1 MFLRYR
7 LQQTLYQNI
16 DIKTLCFRADKPET
30 LLQPHFF
37 YMQKLKL
44 KKMETLKKTD
54 NASVRKIISTDRE
67 RTNLL
72 RNPEQKLIAY
82 LVQRIPLWI
91 SSNMLSFIGF
101 IGGVIVFLSF
111 VLAAYVDRSLLLI
124 GVLGYLI
131 SWFGDSLD
139 GRIAYYRKIPRKWY
153 GFALDIT
160 TDWLGIIL
168 MGLGFV
174 IYAEGG
180 WEIFGFGF
188 VVMYGWEMVTTL
200 VRYKIT
206 GKYSIDS
213 GIFSPTEVRI
223 IISLFLVLEVVL
235 AGSILYFSAFIT
247 ALLFVFN
254 MVDFIKLLK
263 LGDEQDIREKSKTE

>member
-1 MFLRYR
+1 ME
-7 LQQTLYQNI
+7 
-16 DIKTLCFRADKPET
+16 KT
-30 LLQPHFF
+30 
-37 YMQKLKL
+37 
-44 KKMETLKKTD
+44 KKMENSTI
-54 NASVRKIISTDRE
+54 RKIISTDRE

-82 LVQRIPLWI
+82 LVQRIPMWI
-91 SSNMLSFIGF
+91 SSNTLSFIGF

-124 GVLGYLI
+124 GVLGFLI

-160 TDWLGIIL
+160 IDWIGIIL
-168 MGLGFV
+168 MGFGFV

-180 WEIFGFGF
+180 WEIFGYGF

-200 VRYKIT
+200 VRYKVT
-206 GKYSIDS
+206 DKYSIDS

-223 IISLFLVLEVVL
+223 VISLFLVLEVVW

-247 ALLFVFN
+247 VLLFIFN

-263 LGDEQDIREKSKTE
+263 LGDERDNRDKIKTE

>member
-1 MFLRYR
+1 ME
-7 LQQTLYQNI
+7 
-16 DIKTLCFRADKPET
+16 KT
-30 LLQPHFF
+30 
-37 YMQKLKL
+37 
-44 KKMETLKKTD
+44 KKMENSTI
-54 NASVRKIISTDRE
+54 RKIISTDRE

-82 LVQRIPLWI
+82 LVQRIPMWI
-91 SSNMLSFIGF
+91 SSNTLSFIGF

-111 VLAAYVDRSLLLI
+111 VLAAYVDRPLLLI
-124 GVLGYLI
+124 GVLGFLI

-160 TDWLGIIL
+160 IDWIGIIL
-168 MGLGFV
+168 MGFGFV

-200 VRYKIT
+200 VRYKVT
-206 GKYSIDS
+206 DKYSIDS

-223 IISLFLVLEVVL
+223 FISLFLVLEVVW

-247 ALLFVFN
+247 VLLFIFN

-263 LGDEQDIREKSKTE
+263 LGDERDNRDKIKTE

>member
-1 MFLRYR
+1 
-7 LQQTLYQNI
+7 
-16 DIKTLCFRADKPET
+16 
-30 LLQPHFF
+30 
-37 YMQKLKL
+37 
-44 KKMETLKKTD
+44 METLKKTD

-101 IGGVIVFLSF
+101 MGGVIVFLSF

-174 IYAEGG
+174 TVLGVPAISQFFALRLSTGG
-180 WEIFGFGF
+180 DGLTAIG
-188 VVMYGWEMVTTL
+188 V
-200 VRYKIT
+200 
-206 GKYSIDS
+206 
-213 GIFSPTEVRI
+213 GI
-223 IISLFLVLEVVL
+223 
-235 AGSILYFSAFIT
+235 AGSVLLLVVRRFIET
-247 ALLFVFN
+247 RVASDPKPEVEST
-254 MVDFIKLLK
+254 
-263 LGDEQDIREKSKTE
+263 GSDI

>member
-1 MFLRYR
+1 
-7 LQQTLYQNI
+7 
-16 DIKTLCFRADKPET
+16 
-30 LLQPHFF
+30 
-37 YMQKLKL
+37 
-44 KKMETLKKTD
+44 METLKKTD

-101 IGGVIVFLSF
+101 MGGVIVFLSF

-188 VVMYGWEMVTTL
+188 VVMCGW
-200 VRYKIT
+200 
-206 GKYSIDS
+206 G
-213 GIFSPTEVRI
+213 
-223 IISLFLVLEVVL
+223 
-235 AGSILYFSAFIT
+235 
-247 ALLFVFN
+247 
-254 MVDFIKLLK
+254 
-263 LGDEQDIREKSKTE
+263 

>member
-1 MFLRYR
+1 
-7 LQQTLYQNI
+7 
-16 DIKTLCFRADKPET
+16 
-30 LLQPHFF
+30 
-37 YMQKLKL
+37 
-44 KKMETLKKTD
+44 METLKKTD

-101 IGGVIVFLSF
+101 MGGVIVFLSF
-111 VLAAYVDRSLLLI
+111 VLAAYVDRSLLLL

-263 LGDEQDIREKSKTE
+263 LGDEQDIREKSKAE